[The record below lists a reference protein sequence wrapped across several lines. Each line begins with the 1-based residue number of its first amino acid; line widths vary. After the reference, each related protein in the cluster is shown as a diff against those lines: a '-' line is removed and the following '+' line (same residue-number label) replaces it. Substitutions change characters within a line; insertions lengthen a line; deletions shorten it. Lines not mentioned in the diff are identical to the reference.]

1 MAHGSSANG
10 RGNLEGFSAH
20 SDGRTGPHS
29 GGAIGE
35 QHCFQ
40 PSTHTLRED
49 QSNDP
54 TESDK
59 FLRLFDFPIPR
70 GTAAKRTRNVIPQ
83 QYLFMLNSPFM
94 VDRAKALTK
103 RVETDFEK
111 NTGSIDAVYSLIY
124 GRSPSEEEIRAAQT
138 FLGQP
143 DGKQSDLSP
152 WELYCQALLASNEFM
167 YIR

>member
-1 MAHGSSANG
+1 LLMVTGELNLVQGGPSVDDIASSH
-10 RGNLEGFSAH
+10 R
-20 SDGRTGPHS
+20 RTLYAKIS
-29 GGAIGE
+29 
-35 QHCFQ
+35 
-40 PSTHTLRED
+40 R
-49 QSNDP
+49 NDP

-94 VDRAKALTK
+94 MDRS
-103 RVETDFEK
+103 RVLARRLEKGFRHETERV
-111 NTGSIDAVYSLIY
+111 DAVYRLIF
-124 GRSPSEEEIRAAQT
+124 GRSPSAEETKAAET
-138 FLGQP
+138 FLQEAEDEPG
-143 DGKQSDLSP
+143 DLNP

>member
-1 MAHGSSANG
+1 MDVETWRDSLLTVTGELDLIQGGPSVNNIASSH
-10 RGNLEGFSAH
+10 R
-20 SDGRTGPHS
+20 RTLYARIS
-29 GGAIGE
+29 
-35 QHCFQ
+35 
-40 PSTHTLRED
+40 R
-49 QSNDP
+49 NDP

-103 RVETDFEK
+103 RVEADFEK
-111 NTGSIDAVYSLIY
+111 NTGSIDAVYRLIH
-124 GRSPSEEEIRAAQT
+124 GRSPSEEEIRAAET
-138 FLGQP
+138 FLDQS
-143 DGKQSDLSP
+143 DGMQSDLSP